1 MPYAL
6 PLCRIHVAIYLAFLH
21 DYDINGVRQSAAV
34 MKIIIVGAG
43 EIGRHL
49 AVSLARESHS
59 IVVIEYDTK
68 VAEELEQQID
78 GRVLTGNGA
87 TANLLIEAGVAE
99 CELFLALTS
108 DSTVNLMAA
117 SMAKKFE
124 AQKVIARVHPGLQRE
139 EWLFD
144 YRGHFGIDHIF
155 SSERLSAIE
164 LSKFVRN
171 PDSLMV
177 EEIARGRIEVQ
188 QVRVSKH
195 SDAIGKKLKDL
206 KAPER
211 TRVAAITRGGEH
223 FVPSAEDAMAAG
235 DIVTIFGDPNRLRKL
250 AMRLQ
255 KGSGHEE
262 ALRVVV
268 FGGGEYGFSL
278 AQMLEGFNCKV
289 RILEIDPKRAQELT
303 GLLSDTTVL
312 HADGTVLSE
321 LEEEQVGE
329 ADFFIATSGSDEDNV
344 MTCLQA
350 NNLGSKNCLT
360 LIHRADY
367 ADAIS
372 ASGRHFGVLAAVS
385 PREATRRELERFLT
399 SDRFHTVKKMGAGEV
414 IETVVSSGS
423 IAAEHMVSEIEWPEG
438 CILVARMRG
447 LQAIVPGPEDTLK
460 PGDAIYAMV
469 APKVRK
475 KFLKL
480 VR

>member
-1 MPYAL
+1 
-6 PLCRIHVAIYLAFLH
+6 
-21 DYDINGVRQSAAV
+21 

-49 AVSLARESHS
+49 AISLSREAHS
-59 IVVIEYDTK
+59 IVVVEHQAK
-68 VAEELEQQID
+68 VANELEQHID
-78 GRVLTGNGA
+78 GRVITGDGA
-87 TANLLIEAGVAE
+87 SANTLLDAGVAE

-108 DSTVNLMAA
+108 DSTVNLMAS
-117 SMAKKFE
+117 SMAKKLD
-124 AQKVIARVHPGLQRE
+124 AQKVIARVNPELQRE

-144 YRGHFGIDHIF
+144 YRGHFGIDHLF

-177 EEIARGRIEVQ
+177 EEIARGRIELQ
-188 QVRVSKH
+188 QVRVSEH
-195 SDAIGKKLKDL
+195 SDAVGKKLIDL

-211 TRVAAITRGGEH
+211 TRVASVTRGGEH
-223 FVPSAEDAMAAG
+223 FVPTAG
-235 DIVTIFGDPNRLRKL
+235 DSLEAGDVVTIFGDPLKLRKL
-250 AMRLQ
+250 SNRLQ
-255 KGSGHEE
+255 KGSGKDEE
-262 ALRVVV
+262 IRVVI
-268 FGGGEYGFSL
+268 FSGGEYGFSL
-278 AQMLEGFNCKV
+278 AQMLESFQCKV
-289 RILEIDPKRAQELT
+289 RIIEKDPVRAQKLT
-303 GLLSDTTVL
+303 GLLSDTTVINT
-312 HADGTVLSE
+312 DGTVLSE
-321 LEEEQVGE
+321 LEEEQVGD

-350 NNLGSKNCLT
+350 NNLGTKNCLT

-367 ADAIS
+367 ANAIS

-414 IETVVSSGS
+414 IETQVAKAS
-423 IAAEHMVSEIEWPEG
+423 IAAEHMVSEVDWPEG
-438 CILVARMRG
+438 CVLVARMRG
-447 LQAIVPGPEDTLK
+447 VHAIVPGPEDILQ
-460 PGDAIYAMV
+460 PGDTIYAMV
-469 APKVRK
+469 APKVRR